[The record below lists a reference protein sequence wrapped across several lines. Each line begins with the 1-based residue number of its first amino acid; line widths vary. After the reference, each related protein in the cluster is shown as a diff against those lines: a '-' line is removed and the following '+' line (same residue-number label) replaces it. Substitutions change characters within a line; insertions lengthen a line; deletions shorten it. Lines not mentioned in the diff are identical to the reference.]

1 MAESGA
7 SYQSFEKIDMNSLTF
22 NAIQF
27 HPVPQNDNQIWITS
41 SELAFALGYKHADSV
56 TRIYNRKSDEFT
68 SDMTKVIDNPQT
80 VNLTVRVFSLR
91 GCHLITFFARTP
103 VAKEFRKWVLDVLE
117 KEVLQQQ
124 IDTRVKINSEQ
135 QAILKEIV
143 DRRSEGSTKK
153 RAELWA
159 RHNKHFRI
167 PRYSELLAIHFQDAV
182 DYLETMQI
190 KAKGDIHI
198 DENQTI
204 EMLCG
209 HARLFQAWW
218 NTHSPALA
226 KLNPQLV
233 YMLHDNMFYMT
244 YAISDLCKKYGVELP
259 NYDYKHM
266 FELATSPHQRYSLLK

>member
-1 MAESGA
+1 M
-7 SYQSFEKIDMNSLTF
+7 
-22 NAIQF
+22 QF
-27 HPVPQNDNQIWITS
+27 HPVPQNNDQIWITS

-117 KEVLQQQ
+117 NEIQHQQ
-124 IDTRVKINSEQ
+124 IDTRVKINAEQ

-143 DRRSEGSTKK
+143 DRRCEGSTKK
-153 RAELWA
+153 RTELWA

-167 PRYSELLAIHFQDAV
+167 PRYSELLAMHFQDAV

-198 DENQTI
+198 DENQSI
-204 EMLCG
+204 EILCG
-209 HARLFQAWW
+209 QAKLFQAWW
-218 NTHSPALA
+218 NTHSPTLA
-226 KLNPQLV
+226 KLNPLLV
-233 YMLHDNMFYMT
+233 SMLHDNMFYMT
-244 YAISDLCKKYGVELP
+244 YAISDLCKKYNVVLP
-259 NYDYKHM
+259 AYDYQHM
-266 FELATSPHQRYSLLK
+266 FELKTFPHERYNLLK

>member
-1 MAESGA
+1 
-7 SYQSFEKIDMNSLTF
+7 MNSLSF
-22 NAIQF
+22 NATQF
-27 HPVPQNDNQIWITS
+27 HPIQQNDDNQIWITS
-41 SELAFALGYKHADSV
+41 AELANALGYKQADAV
-56 TRIYNRKSDEFT
+56 TKIFNRKSDEFT
-68 SDMTKVIDNPQT
+68 RDMTQMINNPQT
-80 VNLTVRVFSLR
+80 PNLGVRVFSLR

-117 KEVLQQQ
+117 KEVQQQQ
-124 IDTRVKINSEQ
+124 IDTRVKINAEQ

-143 DRRSEGSTKK
+143 DRRCEGSTKK
-153 RAELWA
+153 RTELWA

-167 PRYSELLAIHFQDAV
+167 PRYSELLAMHFQDAV
-182 DYLETMQI
+182 DYLETMQV

-198 DENQTI
+198 DENQSI

-244 YAISDLCKKYGVELP
+244 YAISDLCKKYNVELP
-259 NYDYKHM
+259 AYDYQHM
-266 FELATSPHQRYSLLK
+266 FELKTLPHERYSLIK

>member
-117 KEVLQQQ
+117 KEVTQQQ
-124 IDTRVKINSEQ
+124 IDTRVKINAEQ

-143 DRRSEGSTKK
+143 DRRCEGSTKK
-153 RAELWA
+153 RTELWA
-159 RHNKHFRI
+159 RHNKHFCI

-198 DENQTI
+198 DENQSI
-204 EMLCG
+204 EILCG
-209 HARLFQAWW
+209 QAKLFQAWW

-226 KLNPQLV
+226 KLNPLLV
-233 YMLHDNMFYMT
+233 SMLHDNMFYMT
-244 YAISDLCKKYGVELP
+244 YAISDLCKKYSVELP

-266 FELATSPHQRYSLLK
+266 FELATSPHQRYSLIK